1 MVATARGDGS
11 LERRHANM
19 SFIRDRI
26 IETGRCKGMDL
37 ARNFKRG
44 TPTISHD
51 FIVWR
56 TGGRDRGVDIAR
68 GFDDVNH
75 PLRLSWQVFGGPD
88 YGFPFYARYPSVDCS
103 EVN

>member
-1 MVATARGDGS
+1 VPTARGDGS
-11 LERRHANM
+11 LERREANM
-19 SFIRDRI
+19 NFIRDRI
-26 IETGRCKGMDL
+26 IETGRCKGLDL

-44 TPTISHD
+44 TPVISHD

-68 GFDDVNH
+68 GFDDVNQ

-103 EVN
+103 EVNN